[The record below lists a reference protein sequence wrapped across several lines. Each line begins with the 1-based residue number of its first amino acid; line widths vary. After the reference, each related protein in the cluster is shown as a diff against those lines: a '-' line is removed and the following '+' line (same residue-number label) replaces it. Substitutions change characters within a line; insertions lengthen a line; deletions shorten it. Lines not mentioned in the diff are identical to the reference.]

1 MSKTSTMYDMVV
13 PPEVDFFEWPEYNSD
28 RERIK
33 ALSKKYE
40 DVSITEAFAEEYGLS
55 LKETSEEGRK
65 IEYVNTH
72 PVTIGEIIS
81 VTVDSISKN
90 YSVVSY
96 HNSKD
101 LFTIKQ
107 NISSWNVHPGDE
119 LKVSVIEKGMH
130 GFVVDCIEPIF
141 QDWLRRVNST
151 LSNNFQSFRCTVRDL
166 QRQPGGYTGK
176 VNIPE
181 ISELT
186 GKPYTIDAF
195 IPGSYIALN
204 IEEDFEK
211 WNGKSVEAMITNFTQ
226 RGGSFSVVC
235 SRKKLLNTAGGTSMV
250 NIYDA
255 GYCHGGESN
264 APFDKINFEGR
275 VTGIINS
282 ATKHGVFVE
291 IPEFNITGLIE
302 KNPRELVNYHKGDE
316 VKVRLDHFDWDRKK
330 QPYRRDRDGIL
341 TEVNLRPV
349 FVEVA

>member
-1 MSKTSTMYDMVV
+1 MSKTCTKYDKVV
-13 PPEVDFFEWPEYNSD
+13 PPEFEWPEYNSD

-40 DVSITEAFAEEYGLS
+40 NVSIAEAFAMEYGLS
-55 LKETSEEGRK
+55 LNKTSEEGMK

-72 PVTIGEIIS
+72 PVAIGEIIN
-81 VTVDSISKN
+81 VTIDSISKN

-107 NISSWNVHPGDE
+107 NISSWNVRPGDE
-119 LKVSVIEKGMH
+119 LRVSVIEKGKN
-130 GFVVDCIEPIF
+130 GFVVDCIDPIF

-151 LSNNFQSFRCTVRDL
+151 LTNNFQSFRCTVHDL

-176 VNIPE
+176 VSIPE
-181 ISELT
+181 ISKLT

-204 IEEDFEK
+204 IEKDFEK
-211 WNGKSVEAMITNFTQ
+211 WNGETVEAMITNFTQ
-226 RGGSFSVVC
+226 RNGNFSVVC

-264 APFDKINFEGR
+264 APFDKFNFEGR

-291 IPEFNITGLIE
+291 VPEFNITGLVE
-302 KNPRELVNYHKGDE
+302 KNPRELVNYHEGDE
-316 VKVRLDHFDWDRKK
+316 IKVRLDHFDWDQKK